1 MQGAIVAIEN
11 QARRC
16 YGLQYHP
23 EVRHSDQGMHTLKHF
38 LFGIAQLK
46 ADWKLENI
54 LDEELEKLRRQVIDH
69 YTSAAAGEAAAVA
82 ASQRSELLTL
92 AADWCSRIMVLD

>member
-69 YTSAAAGEAAAVA
+69 YTSAAGMAAVIA
-82 ASQRSELLTL
+82 AGQRSELLTL
-92 AADWCSRIMVLD
+92 AAGWCSRIIVFG

>member
-1 MQGAIVAIEN
+1 MAYRGSHCTVTQGAIVAIEN
-11 QARRC
+11 QNSRC

-23 EVRHSDQGMHTLKHF
+23 EVRHSDRGMETLKHF

-54 LDEELEKLRRQVIDH
+54 LDEELEKLRRQVTCCI
-69 YTSAAAGEAAAVA
+69 S
-82 ASQRSELLTL
+82 
-92 AADWCSRIMVLD
+92 